1 MVKKILCVILT
12 LILVSCGSK
21 KHSKCDA
28 YGNKSGFYE
37 SEKIEKDEIG

>member
-1 MVKKILCVILT
+1 MKKILYVTLT
-12 LILVSCGSK
+12 LILFSCSTK